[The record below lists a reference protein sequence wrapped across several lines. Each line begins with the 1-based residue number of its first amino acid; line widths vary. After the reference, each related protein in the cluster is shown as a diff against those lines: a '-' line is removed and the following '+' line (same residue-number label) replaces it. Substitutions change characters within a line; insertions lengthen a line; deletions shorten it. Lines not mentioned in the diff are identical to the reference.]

1 MDQLQKQAD
10 ALYEKWIH
18 IDTLY
23 SEYARTLNLTRSSM
37 DTLYFLYK
45 SQNKVEVQCTQKAV
59 CEEYDLPKQTVNTI
73 IAGFVKDGLVALGES
88 QEDRRQKILLLT
100 EKGKEFCAEIFQK
113 IEQAE
118 VRAFSKIPKEGRDM
132 LLSLMGQY
140 TRELEKELK
149 G

>member
-1 MDQLQKQAD
+1 MDQLHKQAD

-45 SQNKVEVQCTQKAV
+45 SQNKDDIQCTQKAV

-73 IAGFVKDGLVALGES
+73 IAGFVKDGLIVLGES

-100 EKGKEFCAEIFQK
+100 EKGRVFCAETFHK

-118 VRAFSKIPKEGRDM
+118 VRAFSKIPKEGREM

-140 TRELEKELK
+140 SRELEKELK